1 MLINYKKLINYSSL
15 ILIFSRLYNFLN
27 FFKNSQIRILIYHH
41 IERRH
46 YNKFKK
52 QLRLLKKK
60 WNFITPKQFENHL
73 SGVKKLRGKNILFT
87 FDDGF
92 KSNLIVEKKILNKFG
107 IKAIFFV
114 PSDFISIGSPI
125 KAKKFI
131 KKNILDKDIPSD
143 FKYLRNM
150 QYKDL
155 RYLIKNGHTIGAHSK
170 THINL
175 NKIRKKK
182 KLNDEIIDS
191 AKILEKKLNSRISH
205 FAFTYGNYESIGE
218 ESLKLAFKKFD
229 YVYSSLRG
237 NNFSN
242 YKKNIIK
249 RDAIYINYTDKLTS
263 IFLSGIVDI
272 RYYFQ
277 LFKLNRLVNKIIK

>member
-1 MLINYKKLINYSSL
+1 MLINHKKLIKYSSL
-15 ILIFSRLYNFLN
+15 VLIFSRLYNFLN

-41 IERRH
+41 IEKRH

-52 QLRLLKKK
+52 QLVSLKKN
-60 WNFITPKQFENHL
+60 WNFITPKQFEDHL

-92 KSNLIVEKKILNKFG
+92 KSNLTVEKKILKKFG

-114 PSDFISIGSPI
+114 PSDFIRIGSSI

-150 QYKDL
+150 QFKDL
-155 RYLIKNGHTIGAHSK
+155 RYLIKSGHTIGAHSK
-170 THINL
+170 THVNL

-182 KLNDEIIDS
+182 K
-191 AKILEKKLNSRISH
+191 
-205 FAFTYGNYESIGE
+205 
-218 ESLKLAFKKFD
+218 
-229 YVYSSLRG
+229 
-237 NNFSN
+237 
-242 YKKNIIK
+242 IK
-249 RDAIYINYTDKLTS
+249 
-263 IFLSGIVDI
+263 
-272 RYYFQ
+272 
-277 LFKLNRLVNKIIK
+277 